1 MPQFDIDSLLAPLA
15 ADAPCGN
22 DLEYD
27 SVFQALLEAAAGK
40 PERQY
45 GATIIPAVLPDW
57 PVVRSHAL
65 ALAVRTRDLRV
76 AVWLARS
83 AAHTDGLP
91 GLVQALQLLK
101 GLVEKHWEQVHPRP
115 DAQDLAE
122 SIARLSALA
131 PLTHAHGLAD
141 FRCAALTPGR
151 PGIKVRDIEL
161 AFGSAAALAD
171 EMVPTRAGLAPA
183 IAAAEAQSPQLE
195 ALMQAGHRAVLEVA
209 ELLDAKL
216 GKGLSPDLS
225 PLEKLMKSVA
235 DAAGASQGAGAGSML
250 SQPGV
255 GTPQPLAGGSAA
267 DGAIRSRE
275 DAMRTLDRVSE
286 WIERHE
292 PTNPAPLLIH
302 RAKRLMTK
310 NFMEIIRD
318 LAPDSFGQVEKLAG
332 PKP

>member
-27 SVFQALLEAAAGK
+27 PVFQALLEAAAGK

-45 GATIIPAVLPDW
+45 GATVIAAVLPDW
-57 PVVRSHAL
+57 PAVRTHAL
-65 ALAVRTRDLRV
+65 ALAERTRDLRV

-91 GLVQALQLLK
+91 GVVQALQLLN
-101 GLVEKHWEQVHPRP
+101 GLVERHWEHVHPRP
-115 DAQDLAE
+115 EGEDLAE

-131 PLTHAHGLAD
+131 PLTHPHGLAD

-151 PGIKVRDIEL
+151 TGIKVRDIEL
-161 AFGSAAALAD
+161 AFGSAAALAN
-171 EMVPTRAGLAPA
+171 EMVPTRAGLTPA
-183 IAAAEAQSPQLE
+183 IAAAQAQSPQLA
-195 ALMQAGHRAVLEVA
+195 ALMQAGHLAVHNTA
-209 ELLDAKL
+209 ALLDAKL
-216 GKGLSPDLS
+216 GKGVSPDLS
-225 PLEKLMKSVA
+225 PLEKLMQSL
-235 DAAGASQGAGAGSML
+235 AAAASAAQGGDAGSPQP
-250 SQPGV
+250 QPGV

-275 DAMRTLDRVSE
+275 DAMRTLDRVSD

-310 NFMEIIRD
+310 NFLEIIRD
-318 LAPDSFGQVEKLAG
+318 LAPDSLGQVEKLAG
-332 PKP
+332 PKV